1 MHDDQ
6 LKPVERKALH
16 FIRNRIAHGGMAP
29 SVREV
34 QAELGYQSPRSAAQV
49 IDRLI
54 GGGFLRRRPAD
65 RALQL
70 VRMPRELE
78 ESSST
83 VQVPLVGRVPCGAPL
98 LATENI
104 EALVAV
110 SVRLARPPHR
120 YFLLRADGDSMNEV
134 GIDDGN
140 LVLIRQQQTADEGDR
155 VVALID
161 DEATIKELRL
171 APDAVVLMPRS
182 TNKKHK
188 PIILTHDF
196 SIQGVVVAS
205 LPDIP
210 I

>member
-6 LKPVERKALH
+6 LKAVERKALR

-54 GGGFLRRRPAD
+54 AGGFLRRRPAD

-70 VRMPRELE
+70 VRMPKELE

-134 GIDDGN
+134 GIDDGS

-171 APDAVVLMPRS
+171 APDAVVLVPRS